1 MNSKHLILILIF
13 ILFWTALIP
22 DEQAHAVV
30 QISGVPHGKVIFQAR
45 DATLAEIVEE
55 FRIKYSIEIKGL
67 EERKT
72 EKISFSFDAD
82 TLEALLKG
90 LLRHLGIKNYA
101 FEFADDDLKRLVVVP
116 EATSDVSSLP
126 ISPEDLEQKKEAVN
140 VAQIQGIVE
149 SSQAESADL
158 QAGDLIIEY
167 DGVPI
172 TSAQQLISE
181 VEKKAAKSQIEM
193 VVVRQ
198 KIRMRLIINGGFI
211 GVRITTK
218 KISRAEFNT
227 FHW

>member
-1 MNSKHLILILIF
+1 MNSKHLILTF
-13 ILFWTALIP
+13 ILFGSALIP
-22 DEQAHAVV
+22 NVQADAVV
-30 QISGVPHGKVIFQAR
+30 QISGVPNGKIIFQAR
-45 DATLAEIVEE
+45 DATLAEVIEE
-55 FRIKYSIEIKGL
+55 LRTKYSIEIKGL

-72 EKISFSFDAD
+72 EKITYAFDAD

-101 FEFADDDLKRLVVVP
+101 FEFADEALKRLVVVP
-116 EATSDVSSLP
+116 AATSDVTSLS
-126 ISPEDLEQKKEAVN
+126 ISPEDIEQDEEFVS
-140 VAQIQGIVE
+140 VAQIQSIVE

-158 QAGDLIIEY
+158 EAGDLIIEY

-172 TSAQQLISE
+172 TSAQQLVSE
-181 VEKKAAKSQIEM
+181 VEKKTAKNQIEM

-198 KIRMRLIINGGFI
+198 KNRSRLIISAGFI

-218 KISRAEFNT
+218 KISRAEFDT

>member
-1 MNSKHLILILIF
+1 MNSKHLILAF
-13 ILFWTALIP
+13 ILFWTAFIP
-22 DEQAHAVV
+22 DEQSHAVV
-30 QISGVPHGKVIFQAR
+30 QISGVPNGKVIFQAR

-55 FRIKYSIEIKGL
+55 LRINYSIEIIGL

-82 TLEALLKG
+82 TPEDLLKG

-101 FEFADDDLKRLVVVP
+101 FEFADEALKRLVIVP

-126 ISPEDLEQKKEAVN
+126 ISPKDPEQKNETVN

-149 SSQAESADL
+149 SSQAESVDL

-172 TSAQQLISE
+172 TSAQQLIGE
-181 VEKKAAKSQIEM
+181 VEKKIAKSQIEM

-198 KIRMRLIINGGFI
+198 KIRSRLIISAGFI

-218 KISRAEFNT
+218 KISRAEFNS